1 MKLSIFPQS
10 SRNVFKNFDFDH
22 FLKQNPFIKDYYDKE
37 NHDFEVNPLVSEI
50 LEWLAQL
57 QSQIPEGDALNI
69 KNQIAKKFS
78 GEKDINNKVAKLMR
92 FYRVIRMNY
101 EKK

>member
-1 MKLSIFPQS
+1 MYEIEYFPQS
-10 SRNVFKNFDFDH
+10 SRNVFKKFDFDH
-22 FLKQNPFIKDYYDKE
+22 FQILSSRTINDKE
-37 NHDFEVNPLVSEI
+37 NHDFEVNSLGSEI

-78 GEKDINNKVAKLMR
+78 GEKDINNKVAK
-92 FYRVIRMNY
+92 
-101 EKK
+101 